1 MTTGELIANLLGRMQ
16 EVDIEV
22 AERTR
27 TQPFGAQDYQA
38 LWHAISFELALAHD
52 DE

>member
-1 MTTGELIANLLGRMQ
+1 MATAELIANILAHIQ
-16 EVDIEV
+16 EVDLKV

-27 TQPFGAQDYQA
+27 TQPFGAEDYAA
-38 LWHAISFELALAHD
+38 LWHAVTFELALAHD